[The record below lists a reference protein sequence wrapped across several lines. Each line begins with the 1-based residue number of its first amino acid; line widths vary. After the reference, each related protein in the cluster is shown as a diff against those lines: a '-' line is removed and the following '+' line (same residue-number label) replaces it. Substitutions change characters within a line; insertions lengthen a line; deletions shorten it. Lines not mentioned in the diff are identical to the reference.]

1 MWQRPVASWSS
12 GRSFCSRELL
22 LVGFH
27 KSSSLH
33 TWAGATFCFVV
44 TPQSDH
50 ASLHTVEESLC
61 SAHRIAHESVTALGR
76 AGFTNK
82 LRALGV
88 GRRVTVLLLEL
99 TALGTYLE
107 QYKAESV
114 K

>member
-61 SAHRIAHESVTALGR
+61 SAHRTRVCHGR
-76 AGFTNK
+76 GGFQFTNK